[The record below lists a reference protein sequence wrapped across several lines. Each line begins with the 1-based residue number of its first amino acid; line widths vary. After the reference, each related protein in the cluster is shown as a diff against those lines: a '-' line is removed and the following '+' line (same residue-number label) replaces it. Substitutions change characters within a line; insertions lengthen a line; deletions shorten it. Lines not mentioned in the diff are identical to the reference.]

1 MIFTILSLA
10 EQKTNWKNSK
20 AFLIT
25 HDGLLLGCSQLS
37 HSFLPSQLFLD
48 PEAPAHWARESTLC
62 GNFWLGRGSQP
73 KENKITDNYAWFTRA
88 TQIQKET
95 RGAPTQEMENFSV
108 SLPYIIH
115 KCEPGKHKRKIK
127 KTKQNKTK
135 NTGFIGSIPP
145 RLSENPWAAPAH
157 PTFLMV
163 ALYMCRS
170 LSK

>member
-10 EQKTNWKNSK
+10 KQKTNWKNSK

-48 PEAPAHWARESTLC
+48 PEAPAHWAQESTLC

-115 KCEPGKHKRKIK
+115 KCEPGKRKRKIK
-127 KTKQNKTK
+127 KNKAKQNKK
-135 NTGFIGSIPP
+135 HRFH
-145 RLSENPWAAPAH
+145 RFH
-157 PTFLMV
+157 PTTAQWKPLGSACTSYLPYGCV
-163 ALYMCRS
+163 VHVQVI
-170 LSK
+170 K

>member
-10 EQKTNWKNSK
+10 KQKTNWKNSK

-48 PEAPAHWARESTLC
+48 PEAPAHWAQESTLC